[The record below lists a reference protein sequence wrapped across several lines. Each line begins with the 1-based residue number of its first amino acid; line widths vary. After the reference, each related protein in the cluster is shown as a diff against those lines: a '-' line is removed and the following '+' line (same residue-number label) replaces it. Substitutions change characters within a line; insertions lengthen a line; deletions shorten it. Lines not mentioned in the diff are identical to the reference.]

1 MVAAAKADLLR
12 REDYAHLNTGPPSTG
27 TLSPPTSGSFPGG
40 WGSPHLLSK
49 KKEDKIEE
57 KATDDADDDL
67 PGPALPLPKHNRT
80 SSMSSVG
87 SSNSSRLS
95 SHPALRPTSSHGSQ
109 PHHIPG
115 YHPPIPHYAISSSD
129 PIPLGFVAHSKDA
142 CVDVDYQWDSMR
154 EPQNWGDGGEYGEE
168 WGSMHKRFRR
178 GLKMMVEWYRNH
190 DAGIMRNSSRPGS
203 RPGTSGMS
211 PSGLDGAEEDQEE
224 ELVVI
229 LVTHGAG
236 CNALIGALTNQP
248 ALLDVGMANLTMAV
262 RRPPYV
268 PPTYHL
274 SPNTSRTNTP
284 STTPRPTPRPT
295 PAHSRSG
302 SRVLTLSE
310 EYELTLLNS
319 SEHLRRSSN
328 ASTAS
333 SFSSNLPNL
342 PYRPFLRSPATVNS
356 GSDTSSIPFIEPLTL
371 SGLAATGYNST
382 PGGMSDLLPGS
393 AGLRRTVSVASGS
406 GSSAGGRTYT
416 PRFKGSVGL
425 WSPRKPSSHDE
436 DEQREEDTR
445 GDDMVLNFAEERE
458 ARESQLNTPA
468 AIPTTPSAV
477 TPAAAGMEVS
487 DPFSRLRIRDD
498 ATKSEMAP
506 SRHERTSSGDGTA
519 EDGGLR
525 MISPLE
531 TPSPSRGGGL
541 WSEKKLPEEAGL
553 KPKRE
558 LGPKRRWTLT
568 EDGAVREHGL
578 DRV

>member
-1 MVAAAKADLLR
+1 M
-12 REDYAHLNTGPPSTG
+12 
-27 TLSPPTSGSFPGG
+27 
-40 WGSPHLLSK
+40 LSK

-57 KATDDADDDL
+57 KEGEDGDDDL

-95 SHPALRPTSSHGSQ
+95 GHPPLRSPSSQGSQ

-115 YHPPIPHYAISSSD
+115 YHPPVPHYAISSSD
-129 PIPLGFVAHSKDA
+129 PIPPGFVAHSKDA

-190 DAGIMRNSSRPGS
+190 DARIVRSSSRPGS
-203 RPGTSGMS
+203 RPGTSGGS
-211 PSGLDGAEEDQEE
+211 PSGLDGAGEEEE

-302 SRVLTLSE
+302 SRVLTLSD

-333 SFSSNLPNL
+333 SFSPNLPNL

-356 GSDTSSIPFIEPLTL
+356 GSDSGSTPFIEPSTL
-371 SGLAATGYNST
+371 SALSATGYNST
-382 PGGMSDLLPGS
+382 SGGMSDLLPGS

-425 WSPRKPSSHDE
+425 WSPRKPGNHE
-436 DEQREEDTR
+436 ENEKEREKENADTR
-445 GDDMVLNFAEERE
+445 GDDMVLHFAEERE

-468 AIPTTPSAV
+468 AVPTTPSAV
-477 TPAAAGMEVS
+477 MPAAGAAEIG
-487 DPFSRLRIRDD
+487 DPLSRLKIRDD
-498 ATKSEMAP
+498 ATKSELAP
-506 SRHERTSSGDGTA
+506 SKYERTSSGDGTA
-519 EDGGLR
+519 EDGGMGMVTL
-525 MISPLE
+525 LE

-558 LGPKRRWTLT
+558 PGPKRRWTLT